1 MMSRGKWNS
10 TKLGLLV
17 AVLAC
22 AWGCSK
28 PDYDGNREK
37 DAAAGHRPSQIEWG
51 VIYQEGNK
59 EKYPKD
65 LAKAAR
71 WYELAGTT
79 TNYTVA
85 SGESRWQINE
95 RFGIPLE
102 LIRAANPEVDM
113 NRIKG
118 GEVIT
123 VPGARIAQFNL
134 GMLYEQGMGV
144 KQDLPQAA
152 IWYTRAAKAG
162 LADAQFT
169 LGYLLEKGTASGTIV
184 DTPDLVGA
192 VHWYSRSANQG
203 FGPAQQNLAQLHMK
217 GQGTT
222 QNLVRAYK
230 WFALAGR
237 NAKEYQMPPSTKAE
251 FKKKLSK
258 EEWNAKVKRD
268 EALKETE
275 KNMAAATARLE
286 GAMPPADLTRAKQ
299 LVETFVAKREK

>member
-1 MMSRGKWNS
+1 MMARGKWKS
-10 TKLGLLV
+10 GLLAAMLV
-17 AVLAC
+17 G
-22 AWGCSK
+22 AWGCKK
-28 PDYDGNREK
+28 PDYDGNRET

-51 VIYQEGNK
+51 VIYQEGKKK
-59 EKYPKD
+59 EYPKD
-65 LAKAAR
+65 LAKAAK
-71 WYELAGTT
+71 WFELAGTT

-85 SGESRWQINE
+85 SGESRWQINV

-102 LIRAANPEVDM
+102 VIRAANPEVDM

-118 GEVIT
+118 GEEIT
-123 VPGARIAQFNL
+123 IPGARIAQFNL
-134 GMLYEQGMGV
+134 GVLYEQGMGV